1 MLCHTPIEGV
11 CLMLLWFHP
20 GPSEILGGLFQ
31 GQVLEEK
38 ALRICVPRGISE
50 SQVCANPVS
59 EC

>member
-1 MLCHTPIEGV
+1 
-11 CLMLLWFHP
+11 MLLWFHP
-20 GPSEILGGLFQ
+20 GPPEILWGLFQ

-38 ALRICVPRGISE
+38 ALRIYVPRGISE

>member
-1 MLCHTPIEGV
+1 MPLLRGM
-11 CLMLLWFHP
+11 LMLLWFHP
-20 GPSEILGGLFQ
+20 GPPEILWGLFQ
-31 GQVLEEK
+31 GQVLEK